1 MSAMSP
7 PPPPY
12 CSLRNRRM
20 MQAINRIK
28 GRQYSFLFQK
38 FCRSILDFQAR
49 ASLLLAHCYCE
60 LLQKSKGLFSSE
72 ILLSR
77 NNRVGKARGVHTISK
92 TLLRYVPH
100 TFLRD
105 LCLKMSERTLYQSFL
120 TCLYIILTKS
130 ILKSNI
136 FPNQFISRSFKLIV
150 MIILYYISWFIT
162 A

>member
-1 MSAMSP
+1 MRLPIYEDSFSRRQLEMLWTIVYMSAMSP

-77 NNRVGKARGVHTISK
+77 NNRVGKARGSS
-92 TLLRYVPH
+92 Y
-100 TFLRD
+100 
-105 LCLKMSERTLYQSFL
+105 
-120 TCLYIILTKS
+120 YIKILTQVCTS
-130 ILKSNI
+130 HFS
-136 FPNQFISRSFKLIV
+136 SRSLPQNVRTNPLI
-150 MIILYYISWFIT
+150 
-162 A
+162 